1 MKKKMLAVLLAASM
15 VASMTACGSSN
26 SADTTTTEEGTNES
40 TDGAEAAADVSDLKI
55 GLITDVGGVND
66 GSFNQS
72 SWEGLERAGEELG
85 VTVNY
90 LESATDA
97 DYKPNMETF
106 IDEDYDLIISVGYML
121 ADATREAAEA
131 NPDTK
136 FAIID
141 DATID
146 LPNVTS
152 LMFKAEQASYLV
164 GYVAGLTTKTNN
176 IGFVVGMTNE
186 TMNQFGY
193 GYCAGAID
201 ANPDIT
207 VQQMNANSFADS
219 ATGKSMANA
228 EITNGADIVF
238 QAAGATGL
246 GVIEACQEAGVYAI
260 GVDSDQSATYTEQ
273 PEIQKTFVTSVL
285 KKMGNG
291 IYKVIGD
298 FLNNG
303 TLPYGKYEIFG
314 LAEDSVG
321 IVENDLYDQYV
332 SDAGKAMI
340 EEACNVYADIIAK
353 YPNKEEFYLIEAE
366 LYISVEKWQKAIEVF
381 DRYEQQNG
389 ITEPVSIEKIKLYT
403 KLDDVKKASNELL
416 KLIRKF
422 PDKSEYLSLLAELY
436 FKKDYKFWIVY

>member
-1 MKKKMLAVLLAASM
+1 MRKKVMAAVLTAAM
-15 VASMTACGSSN
+15 VASV
-26 SADTTTTEEGTNES
+26 SAMPQMV
-40 TDGAEAAADVSDLKI
+40 AAADDEFKI

-72 SWEGLERAGEELG
+72 AWEGLEKAGEELG
-85 VTVNY
+85 VEVNY

-97 DYKPNMETF
+97 DYQPNMETF
-106 IDEDYDLIISVGYML
+106 VDEDYDLIISVGYML

-141 DATID
+141 DSSID

-176 IGFVVGMTNE
+176 IGFVVGITNE

-207 VQQMNANSFADS
+207 VQQFNANSFADS
-219 ATGKSMANA
+219 ATGKTMANTA
-228 EITNGADIVF
+228 ITNGADIVF

-260 GVDSDQSATYTEQ
+260 GVDSDQSSIA
-273 PEIQKTFVTSVL
+273 PKTVLTSAMKRVDNAVYDAVQEL
-285 KKMGNG
+285 IDDKLEGG
-291 IYKVIGD
+291 VQTFDLAAGGVDIAPSQDLISDDVIKAVDEVKEKIISGD
-298 FLNNG
+298 VVVPDNKDDF
-303 TLPYGKYEIFG
+303 E
-314 LAEDSVG
+314 
-321 IVENDLYDQYV
+321 
-332 SDAGKAMI
+332 
-340 EEACNVYADIIAK
+340 AK
-353 YPNKEEFYLIEAE
+353 YGDVY
-366 LYISVEKWQKAIEVF
+366 V
-381 DRYEQQNG
+381 
-389 ITEPVSIEKIKLYT
+389 
-403 KLDDVKKASNELL
+403 LD
-416 KLIRKF
+416 
-422 PDKSEYLSLLAELY
+422 
-436 FKKDYKFWIVY
+436 

>member
-1 MKKKMLAVLLAASM
+1 MRKKMLAALLAVSM
-15 VASMTACGSSN
+15 VASMTACGSSK
-26 SADTTTTEEGTNES
+26 SES
-40 TDGAEAAADVSDLKI
+40 TDGAKEASDLKI

-238 QAAGATGL
+238 QAADVIFACAGGSGN
-246 GVIEACQEAGVYAI
+246 GVHQAASEVGKYVI
-260 GVDSDQSATYTEQ
+260 GVDSDQSSIAPNTVLTSAMKRVDNAVYEAVQELIDGTLEGGV
-273 PEIQKTFVTSVL
+273 KTFDLAAGGVDIAPSQDL
-285 KKMGNG
+285 
-291 IYKVIGD
+291 ISEDVIAAVD
-298 FLNNG
+298 
-303 TLPYGKYEIFG
+303 
-314 LAEDSVG
+314 
-321 IVENDLYDQYV
+321 
-332 SDAGKAMI
+332 
-340 EEACNVYADIIAK
+340 
-353 YPNKEEFYLIEAE
+353 
-366 LYISVEKWQKAIEVF
+366 EVK
-381 DRYEQQNG
+381 
-389 ITEPVSIEKIKLYT
+389 EKIISG
-403 KLDDVKKASNELL
+403 DVVVPDNKASFEE
-416 KLIRKF
+416 KYG
-422 PDKSEYLSLLAELY
+422 D
-436 FKKDYKFWIVY
+436 VYVLD

>member
-1 MKKKMLAVLLAASM
+1 MRKKVMAAVLTAAM
-15 VASMTACGSSN
+15 VASV
-26 SADTTTTEEGTNES
+26 SAMPQMV
-40 TDGAEAAADVSDLKI
+40 AAADDEFKI

-72 SWEGLERAGEELG
+72 AWEGLEKAGEELG
-85 VTVNY
+85 VEVNY

-97 DYKPNMETF
+97 DYQPNMETF
-106 IDEDYDLIISVGYML
+106 VDEDYDLIISVGYML

-141 DATID
+141 DSSID

-207 VQQMNANSFADS
+207 VQQFNANSFADS
-219 ATGKSMANA
+219 ATGKTMANTA
-228 EITNGADIVF
+228 ITNGADIVF
-238 QAAGATGL
+238 QSAGATGL

-260 GVDSDQSATYTEQ
+260 GVDSDQSSIA
-273 PEIQKTFVTSVL
+273 PKTVLTSAMKRVDNAVYDAVQEL
-285 KKMGNG
+285 IDDKLEGG
-291 IYKVIGD
+291 VQTFDLAAGGVDIAPSQDLISDDVIKAVDEVKEKIISGD
-298 FLNNG
+298 VVIPDNKDDF
-303 TLPYGKYEIFG
+303 E
-314 LAEDSVG
+314 
-321 IVENDLYDQYV
+321 
-332 SDAGKAMI
+332 
-340 EEACNVYADIIAK
+340 AK
-353 YPNKEEFYLIEAE
+353 YGDVY
-366 LYISVEKWQKAIEVF
+366 V
-381 DRYEQQNG
+381 
-389 ITEPVSIEKIKLYT
+389 
-403 KLDDVKKASNELL
+403 LD
-416 KLIRKF
+416 
-422 PDKSEYLSLLAELY
+422 
-436 FKKDYKFWIVY
+436 

>member
-1 MKKKMLAVLLAASM
+1 MKKKMLAVLLASAM
-15 VASMTACGSSN
+15 VASLTACGGSN
-26 SADTTTTEEGTNES
+26 SADTADTTKTEESGDS
-40 TDGAEAAADVSDLKI
+40 AEAADTKDASEFKV

-97 DYKPNMETF
+97 DYAPNMETF

-141 DATID
+141 DSSID

-207 VQQMNANSFADS
+207 VQQFNANSFADS
-219 ATGKSMANA
+219 ATGKTMANTA
-228 EITNGADIVF
+228 ITNGADIVF

-260 GVDSDQSATYTEQ
+260 GVDSDQSSIA
-273 PEIQKTFVTSVL
+273 PKTVLTSAMKRVDNAVYDAVQEL
-285 KKMGNG
+285 IDDKLEGG
-291 IYKVIGD
+291 VQTFDLAAGGVDIAPSQDLISDDVIKAVDEVKEKIISGD
-298 FLNNG
+298 VVIPDNKDDF
-303 TLPYGKYEIFG
+303 E
-314 LAEDSVG
+314 
-321 IVENDLYDQYV
+321 
-332 SDAGKAMI
+332 
-340 EEACNVYADIIAK
+340 AK
-353 YPNKEEFYLIEAE
+353 YGDVY
-366 LYISVEKWQKAIEVF
+366 V
-381 DRYEQQNG
+381 
-389 ITEPVSIEKIKLYT
+389 
-403 KLDDVKKASNELL
+403 LD
-416 KLIRKF
+416 
-422 PDKSEYLSLLAELY
+422 
-436 FKKDYKFWIVY
+436 

>member
-1 MKKKMLAVLLAASM
+1 MRKKVMAAVLTAAM
-15 VASMTACGSSN
+15 VASV
-26 SADTTTTEEGTNES
+26 SAMPQMV
-40 TDGAEAAADVSDLKI
+40 AAADDEFKI

-72 SWEGLERAGEELG
+72 AWEGLEKAGEELG
-85 VTVNY
+85 VEVNY

-97 DYKPNMETF
+97 DYQPNMETF
-106 IDEDYDLIISVGYML
+106 VDEDYDLIISVGYML

-141 DATID
+141 DSSID

-207 VQQMNANSFADS
+207 VQQFNANSFADY
-219 ATGKSMANA
+219 ATGKTMANTA
-228 EITNGADIVF
+228 ITNGADIVF

-260 GVDSDQSATYTEQ
+260 GVDSDQSSIA
-273 PEIQKTFVTSVL
+273 PKTVLTSAMKRVDNAVYDAVQEL
-285 KKMGNG
+285 IDDKLEGG
-291 IYKVIGD
+291 VQTFDLAAGGVDIAPSQDLISDDVIKAVDEVKEKIISGD
-298 FLNNG
+298 VVIPDNKDDF
-303 TLPYGKYEIFG
+303 E
-314 LAEDSVG
+314 
-321 IVENDLYDQYV
+321 
-332 SDAGKAMI
+332 
-340 EEACNVYADIIAK
+340 AK
-353 YPNKEEFYLIEAE
+353 YGDVY
-366 LYISVEKWQKAIEVF
+366 V
-381 DRYEQQNG
+381 
-389 ITEPVSIEKIKLYT
+389 
-403 KLDDVKKASNELL
+403 LD
-416 KLIRKF
+416 
-422 PDKSEYLSLLAELY
+422 
-436 FKKDYKFWIVY
+436 

>member
-1 MKKKMLAVLLAASM
+1 MKKKMLAVLLAGTMA
-15 VASMTACGSSN
+15 ASMTACGGSSSSN
-26 SADTTTTEEGTNES
+26 TADTT
-40 TDGAEAAADVSDLKI
+40 AAAKEAGDSAEQTGEAKADAKDASEFKI

-260 GVDSDQSATYTEQ
+260 GVDSDQSSIAPNTVLTSAMKRVDNAVYEAVQELIDGTLEGGV
-273 PEIQKTFVTSVL
+273 KTFDLAAGGVDIAPSQDL
-285 KKMGNG
+285 
-291 IYKVIGD
+291 ISEDVIAAVD
-298 FLNNG
+298 
-303 TLPYGKYEIFG
+303 
-314 LAEDSVG
+314 
-321 IVENDLYDQYV
+321 
-332 SDAGKAMI
+332 
-340 EEACNVYADIIAK
+340 
-353 YPNKEEFYLIEAE
+353 
-366 LYISVEKWQKAIEVF
+366 EVK
-381 DRYEQQNG
+381 
-389 ITEPVSIEKIKLYT
+389 EKIISG
-403 KLDDVKKASNELL
+403 DVVVPDNKASFEE
-416 KLIRKF
+416 KYG
-422 PDKSEYLSLLAELY
+422 D
-436 FKKDYKFWIVY
+436 VYVLD

>member
-1 MKKKMLAVLLAASM
+1 MRKKVMAAVLTAAM
-15 VASMTACGSSN
+15 VASV
-26 SADTTTTEEGTNES
+26 SAMPQMVA
-40 TDGAEAAADVSDLKI
+40 AEDDEFKI

-72 SWEGLERAGEELG
+72 AWEGLEKAGEELG
-85 VTVNY
+85 VEVNY

-97 DYKPNMETF
+97 DYQPNMETF
-106 IDEDYDLIISVGYML
+106 VDEDYDLIISVGYML

-141 DATID
+141 DSSID

-207 VQQMNANSFADS
+207 VQQFNANSFADS
-219 ATGKSMANA
+219 ATGKTMANTA
-228 EITNGADIVF
+228 ITNGADIVF

-260 GVDSDQSATYTEQ
+260 GVDSDQSSIA
-273 PEIQKTFVTSVL
+273 PKTVLTSAMKRVDNAVYDAVQEL
-285 KKMGNG
+285 IDDKLEGG
-291 IYKVIGD
+291 VQTFDLAAGGVDIAPSQDLISDDVIKAVDEVKEKIISGD
-298 FLNNG
+298 VVIPDNKDDF
-303 TLPYGKYEIFG
+303 E
-314 LAEDSVG
+314 
-321 IVENDLYDQYV
+321 
-332 SDAGKAMI
+332 
-340 EEACNVYADIIAK
+340 AK
-353 YPNKEEFYLIEAE
+353 YGDVY
-366 LYISVEKWQKAIEVF
+366 V
-381 DRYEQQNG
+381 
-389 ITEPVSIEKIKLYT
+389 
-403 KLDDVKKASNELL
+403 LD
-416 KLIRKF
+416 
-422 PDKSEYLSLLAELY
+422 
-436 FKKDYKFWIVY
+436 

>member
-1 MKKKMLAVLLAASM
+1 MRQKVMAAVLTAAM
-15 VASMTACGSSN
+15 VASV
-26 SADTTTTEEGTNES
+26 SAMPQMV
-40 TDGAEAAADVSDLKI
+40 AAADDEFKI

-72 SWEGLERAGEELG
+72 AWEGLEKAGEELG
-85 VTVNY
+85 VEVNY

-97 DYKPNMETF
+97 DYQPNMETF
-106 IDEDYDLIISVGYML
+106 VDEDYDLIISVGYML

-141 DATID
+141 DSSID

-207 VQQMNANSFADS
+207 VQQFNANSFADS
-219 ATGKSMANA
+219 ATGKTMANTA
-228 EITNGADIVF
+228 ITNGADIVF

-260 GVDSDQSATYTEQ
+260 GVDSDQSSIA
-273 PEIQKTFVTSVL
+273 PKTVLTSAMKRVDNAVYDAVQEL
-285 KKMGNG
+285 IDDKLEGG
-291 IYKVIGD
+291 VQTFDLAAGGVDIAPSQDLISDDVIKAVDEVKEKIISGD
-298 FLNNG
+298 VVIPDNKDDF
-303 TLPYGKYEIFG
+303 E
-314 LAEDSVG
+314 
-321 IVENDLYDQYV
+321 
-332 SDAGKAMI
+332 
-340 EEACNVYADIIAK
+340 AK
-353 YPNKEEFYLIEAE
+353 YGDVY
-366 LYISVEKWQKAIEVF
+366 V
-381 DRYEQQNG
+381 
-389 ITEPVSIEKIKLYT
+389 
-403 KLDDVKKASNELL
+403 LD
-416 KLIRKF
+416 
-422 PDKSEYLSLLAELY
+422 
-436 FKKDYKFWIVY
+436 

>member
-1 MKKKMLAVLLAASM
+1 MKKKMLAVLLAGAM
-15 VASMTACGSSN
+15 VASLTACGGSN
-26 SADTTTTEEGTNES
+26 SADTADTTKTEESG
-40 TDGAEAAADVSDLKI
+40 DGAEAADTKDASEFKV

-97 DYKPNMETF
+97 DYAPNMETF

-121 ADATREAAEA
+121 ADATRAAAEA

-141 DATID
+141 DSSID

-152 LMFKAEQASYLV
+152 LIFHAEQASYLV

-207 VQQMNANSFADS
+207 VQQFNANSFADS
-219 ATGKSMANA
+219 ATGKTMANTA
-228 EITNGADIVF
+228 ITKGADIVF

-246 GVIEACQEAGVYAI
+246 GVIEACQENNVYAI
-260 GVDSDQSATYTEQ
+260 GVDSDQSSIAPNTVLTSAMKRVDNAVYEAVQELIEGTLEGGV
-273 PEIQKTFVTSVL
+273 KTFDLAAGGVDIAPSQDL
-285 KKMGNG
+285 
-291 IYKVIGD
+291 ISEDVIAAVD
-298 FLNNG
+298 
-303 TLPYGKYEIFG
+303 
-314 LAEDSVG
+314 
-321 IVENDLYDQYV
+321 
-332 SDAGKAMI
+332 
-340 EEACNVYADIIAK
+340 
-353 YPNKEEFYLIEAE
+353 
-366 LYISVEKWQKAIEVF
+366 EVK
-381 DRYEQQNG
+381 
-389 ITEPVSIEKIKLYT
+389 EKIISGDVVVP
-403 KLDDVKKASNELL
+403 DDKASFEE
-416 KLIRKF
+416 KYG
-422 PDKSEYLSLLAELY
+422 D
-436 FKKDYKFWIVY
+436 VYVLD

>member
-1 MKKKMLAVLLAASM
+1 MRKKVMAAVLTAAM
-15 VASMTACGSSN
+15 VASV
-26 SADTTTTEEGTNES
+26 SAMPQMV
-40 TDGAEAAADVSDLKI
+40 AAADDEFKI

-72 SWEGLERAGEELG
+72 AWEGLEKAGEELG
-85 VTVNY
+85 VEVNY

-97 DYKPNMETF
+97 DYQPNMETF
-106 IDEDYDLIISVGYML
+106 VDEDYDLIISVGYML

-141 DATID
+141 DSSID

-207 VQQMNANSFADS
+207 VQQFNANSFADS
-219 ATGKSMANA
+219 ATGKTMANTA
-228 EITNGADIVF
+228 ITNGADIVF

-260 GVDSDQSATYTEQ
+260 GVDSDQSSIA
-273 PEIQKTFVTSVL
+273 PKTVLTSAMKRVDNAVYDAVQEL
-285 KKMGNG
+285 IDDKLEGG
-291 IYKVIGD
+291 VQTFDLAAGGVDIAPSQDLISDDVIKAVDEVKEKIISGD
-298 FLNNG
+298 VVILDNKDDF
-303 TLPYGKYEIFG
+303 E
-314 LAEDSVG
+314 
-321 IVENDLYDQYV
+321 
-332 SDAGKAMI
+332 
-340 EEACNVYADIIAK
+340 AK
-353 YPNKEEFYLIEAE
+353 YGDVY
-366 LYISVEKWQKAIEVF
+366 V
-381 DRYEQQNG
+381 
-389 ITEPVSIEKIKLYT
+389 
-403 KLDDVKKASNELL
+403 LD
-416 KLIRKF
+416 
-422 PDKSEYLSLLAELY
+422 
-436 FKKDYKFWIVY
+436 

>member
-1 MKKKMLAVLLAASM
+1 MKKKMLAALLAVSM
-15 VASMTACGSSN
+15 VASMTACGSSK
-26 SADTTTTEEGTNES
+26 SES
-40 TDGAEAAADVSDLKI
+40 TDGAKEASESTDGAKEASDLKI

-141 DATID
+141 DSSID

-152 LMFKAEQASYLV
+152 LIFHAEQASYLV

-193 GYCAGAID
+193 GYYAGAKD
-201 ANPDIT
+201 ANPDVT
-207 VQQMNANSFADS
+207 VQQFNANSFADS
-219 ATGKSMANA
+219 ATGKTMANTA
-228 EITNGADIVF
+228 ITNGADIVF

-260 GVDSDQSATYTEQ
+260 GVDSDQSSIAPNT
-273 PEIQKTFVTSVL
+273 VLTSAMKRVDNAVYEAVQEL
-285 KKMGNG
+285 
-291 IYKVIGD
+291 ID
-298 FLNNG
+298 G
-303 TLPYGKYEIFG
+303 TLEGGIKSFD
-314 LAEDSVG
+314 LAAGGVDIAPSQDLIAPEVITAVEEVKEK
-321 IVENDLYDQYV
+321 IVSGEV
-332 SDAGKAMI
+332 
-340 EEACNVYADIIAK
+340 VVPADKESFEAK
-353 YPNKEEFYLIEAE
+353 YGADAY
-366 LYISVEKWQKAIEVF
+366 Q
-381 DRYEQQNG
+381 
-389 ITEPVSIEKIKLYT
+389 
-403 KLDDVKKASNELL
+403 LD
-416 KLIRKF
+416 
-422 PDKSEYLSLLAELY
+422 
-436 FKKDYKFWIVY
+436 

>member
-1 MKKKMLAVLLAASM
+1 MRKKVMAAVLTAAM
-15 VASMTACGSSN
+15 VTSV
-26 SADTTTTEEGTNES
+26 SAMPQMVS
-40 TDGAEAAADVSDLKI
+40 AADSDLKI

-72 SWEGLERAGEELG
+72 AWEGLEKAGEELG
-85 VTVNY
+85 VEVNY
-90 LESATDA
+90 LESSTDA
-97 DYKPNMETF
+97 DYQPNMETF
-106 IDEDYDLIISVGYML
+106 VDEDYDLIISVGYML

-207 VQQMNANSFADS
+207 VQQFNANSFADS
-219 ATGKSMANA
+219 ATGKTMANTA
-228 EITNGADIVF
+228 ITNGADIVF

-260 GVDSDQSATYTEQ
+260 GVDSDQSSIA
-273 PEIQKTFVTSVL
+273 PKTVLTSAMKRVDNAVYDAVQEL
-285 KKMGNG
+285 IDDKLEGG
-291 IYKVIGD
+291 VQTFDLAAGGVDIAPSQDLISDDVIKAVDEVKEKIISGD
-298 FLNNG
+298 VVVPDNKDDF
-303 TLPYGKYEIFG
+303 E
-314 LAEDSVG
+314 
-321 IVENDLYDQYV
+321 
-332 SDAGKAMI
+332 
-340 EEACNVYADIIAK
+340 AK
-353 YPNKEEFYLIEAE
+353 YGDVY
-366 LYISVEKWQKAIEVF
+366 V
-381 DRYEQQNG
+381 
-389 ITEPVSIEKIKLYT
+389 
-403 KLDDVKKASNELL
+403 LD
-416 KLIRKF
+416 
-422 PDKSEYLSLLAELY
+422 
-436 FKKDYKFWIVY
+436 

>member
-1 MKKKMLAVLLAASM
+1 MRKKVMAAVLTAAM
-15 VASMTACGSSN
+15 VASV
-26 SADTTTTEEGTNES
+26 SAMPQMV
-40 TDGAEAAADVSDLKI
+40 AAADDEFKI

-72 SWEGLERAGEELG
+72 AQEGLEKAGEELG
-85 VTVNY
+85 VEVNY

-97 DYKPNMETF
+97 DYQPNMETF
-106 IDEDYDLIISVGYML
+106 VDEDYDLIISVGYML

-141 DATID
+141 DSSID

-207 VQQMNANSFADS
+207 VQQFNANSFADS
-219 ATGKSMANA
+219 ATGKTMANTA
-228 EITNGADIVF
+228 ITNGADIVF

-260 GVDSDQSATYTEQ
+260 GVDSDQSSIAPKTVLTSAMKRVDNAVYEAVQELIDGTLEGGV
-273 PEIQKTFVTSVL
+273 KTFDLAAGGVDIAPSQDL
-285 KKMGNG
+285 
-291 IYKVIGD
+291 ISDDVIKAVDEVKEKIISGD
-298 FLNNG
+298 VVIPDNKDDF
-303 TLPYGKYEIFG
+303 E
-314 LAEDSVG
+314 
-321 IVENDLYDQYV
+321 
-332 SDAGKAMI
+332 
-340 EEACNVYADIIAK
+340 AK
-353 YPNKEEFYLIEAE
+353 YGDVY
-366 LYISVEKWQKAIEVF
+366 V
-381 DRYEQQNG
+381 
-389 ITEPVSIEKIKLYT
+389 
-403 KLDDVKKASNELL
+403 LD
-416 KLIRKF
+416 
-422 PDKSEYLSLLAELY
+422 
-436 FKKDYKFWIVY
+436 

>member
-1 MKKKMLAVLLAASM
+1 MRKKVMAAVLTAAM
-15 VASMTACGSSN
+15 VASV
-26 SADTTTTEEGTNES
+26 SAMPQMV
-40 TDGAEAAADVSDLKI
+40 AAADDEFKI

-72 SWEGLERAGEELG
+72 AWEGLEKAGEELG
-85 VTVNY
+85 VEVNY

-97 DYKPNMETF
+97 DYQPNMETF
-106 IDEDYDLIISVGYML
+106 VDEDYDLIISVGYML

-136 FAIID
+136 IAIID
-141 DATID
+141 DSSID

-207 VQQMNANSFADS
+207 VQQFNANSFADS
-219 ATGKSMANA
+219 ATGKTMANTA
-228 EITNGADIVF
+228 ITNGADIVF

-260 GVDSDQSATYTEQ
+260 GVDSDQSSIA
-273 PEIQKTFVTSVL
+273 PKTVLTSAMKRVDNAVYDAVQEL
-285 KKMGNG
+285 IDDKLEGG
-291 IYKVIGD
+291 VQTFDLAAGGVDIAPSQDLISDDVIKAVDEVKEKIISGD
-298 FLNNG
+298 VVIPDNKDDF
-303 TLPYGKYEIFG
+303 E
-314 LAEDSVG
+314 
-321 IVENDLYDQYV
+321 
-332 SDAGKAMI
+332 
-340 EEACNVYADIIAK
+340 AK
-353 YPNKEEFYLIEAE
+353 YGDVY
-366 LYISVEKWQKAIEVF
+366 V
-381 DRYEQQNG
+381 
-389 ITEPVSIEKIKLYT
+389 
-403 KLDDVKKASNELL
+403 LD
-416 KLIRKF
+416 
-422 PDKSEYLSLLAELY
+422 
-436 FKKDYKFWIVY
+436 

>member
-1 MKKKMLAVLLAASM
+1 MRKKVMAAGLTAAM
-15 VASMTACGSSN
+15 VASV
-26 SADTTTTEEGTNES
+26 SAMPQMV
-40 TDGAEAAADVSDLKI
+40 AAADDEFKI
-55 GLITDVGGVND
+55 GVITDVGGVND

-72 SWEGLERAGEELG
+72 AWEGLEKAGEELG
-85 VTVNY
+85 VEVNY

-97 DYKPNMETF
+97 DYQPNMETF
-106 IDEDYDLIISVGYML
+106 VDEDYDLIISVGYML

-141 DATID
+141 DSSID

-207 VQQMNANSFADS
+207 VQQFNANSFADS
-219 ATGKSMANA
+219 ATGKTMANTA
-228 EITNGADIVF
+228 ITNGADIVF

-260 GVDSDQSATYTEQ
+260 GVDSDQSSIA
-273 PEIQKTFVTSVL
+273 PKTVLTSAMKRVDNAVYDAVQEL
-285 KKMGNG
+285 IDDKLEGG
-291 IYKVIGD
+291 VQTFDLAAGGVDIAPSQDLISDDVIKAVDEVKEKIISGD
-298 FLNNG
+298 VVIPDNKDDF
-303 TLPYGKYEIFG
+303 E
-314 LAEDSVG
+314 
-321 IVENDLYDQYV
+321 
-332 SDAGKAMI
+332 
-340 EEACNVYADIIAK
+340 AK
-353 YPNKEEFYLIEAE
+353 YGDVY
-366 LYISVEKWQKAIEVF
+366 V
-381 DRYEQQNG
+381 
-389 ITEPVSIEKIKLYT
+389 
-403 KLDDVKKASNELL
+403 LD
-416 KLIRKF
+416 
-422 PDKSEYLSLLAELY
+422 
-436 FKKDYKFWIVY
+436 